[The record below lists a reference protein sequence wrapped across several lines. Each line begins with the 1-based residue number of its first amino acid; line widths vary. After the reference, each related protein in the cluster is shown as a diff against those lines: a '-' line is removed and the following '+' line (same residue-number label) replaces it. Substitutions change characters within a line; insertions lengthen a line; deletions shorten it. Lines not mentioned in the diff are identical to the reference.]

1 MIKQIAQAVSFA
13 VCGLALG
20 GCVMEQPKTA
30 VAIKKPPAAD
40 YQAPTPPLPPAGN
53 IRAICYNEADLSA
66 FRVRMAQQSLVVG
79 VLQCQGPGGSRLY
92 ERQYTDFLNKFN
104 GELNTNAKELQAVVN
119 RKRANFNVMVT
130 EIANRTAG
138 RAPVDPE
145 FCGRQLRAFEW
156 ALTAEV
162 TSLKQ
167 VPSPYDF
174 GPEMN
179 VFPCP
184 AP

>member
-1 MIKQIAQAVSFA
+1 MIKQIALAVGFA
-13 VCGLALG
+13 VCVSALG
-20 GCVMEQPKTA
+20 GCTLEKPKTA
-30 VAIKKPPAAD
+30 VSVKKPPAPD
-40 YQAPTPPLPPAGN
+40 YQAANPPRPPAGN

-66 FRVRMAQQSLVVG
+66 FRVRQTQQSLVVG
-79 VLQCQGPGGSRLY
+79 VLQCQGAGGVRLY

-104 GELNTNAKELQAVVN
+104 SELNSNAKELQAVAN
-119 RKRANFNVMVT
+119 KKRANFNVMVT

-156 ALTAEV
+156 ALTGEV
-162 TSLKQ
+162 SSLKQ

-174 GPEMN
+174 GPEMSI
-179 VFPCP
+179 FPCP

>member
-1 MIKQIAQAVSFA
+1 MIKKIAQAVGVVVF
-13 VCGLALG
+13 GLALSS
-20 GCVMEQPKTA
+20 CTAPKPT
-30 VAIKKPPAAD
+30 VAAKKAPAPD
-40 YQAPTPPLPPAGN
+40 YQAATPPLPPAGN
-53 IRAICYNEADLSA
+53 IRAICYNETDLSA
-66 FRVRMAQQSLVVG
+66 FRVRQTQQSLVVG
-79 VLQCQGPGGSRLY
+79 VLQCQGAGGTRLY

-104 GELNTNAKELQAVVN
+104 PELSTNAKELQAVAN
-119 RKRANFNVMVT
+119 KKRANFNVMVT

-145 FCGRQLRAFEW
+145 FCSRQLRAFEW
-156 ALTAEV
+156 ALTTQV
-162 TSLKQ
+162 TSLKE

-179 VFPCP
+179 IFPCP